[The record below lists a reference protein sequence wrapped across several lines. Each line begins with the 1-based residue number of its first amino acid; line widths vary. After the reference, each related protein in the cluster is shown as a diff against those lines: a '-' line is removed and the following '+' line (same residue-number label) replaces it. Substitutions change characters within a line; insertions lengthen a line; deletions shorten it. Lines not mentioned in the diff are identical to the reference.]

1 MNSGDAFLRAA
12 LYEQCAKSDILKHV
26 DVESCSVESLRELMN
41 KNNLLAFRKLPII
54 LSKMVVKHG
63 LIFVKS
69 KVPQLKFITPENIV
83 ASVESDEL
91 QYLLESNSSM
101 KPNLVFMVSKNIL
114 VSVIGSSISAF
125 KDDLLSGTTAST
137 FGKIPLKDDGP
148 PVWNK
153 VDAPKEYTSKFDT
166 RSQNDSPEL
175 LSMGNATPTS
185 PRTQSGSPAFSIY
198 DRSRAS
204 SRRSSVSSRRA
215 NSEIGRSFSLV
226 SSIASSSKSIK
237 KSNSE
242 RITIRVDDPS
252 SKQNINIISDVM
264 IQPPNNYDGYES
276 EHYDG
281 ESNYDDGELTVD
293 EPTIKFEDIHETSL
307 KPNAADFYSLVAPDQ
322 INNANILDSAENTR
336 TEAFLPEVLNIDDSD
351 GDDDDDDAGIL

>member
-26 DVESCSVESLRELMN
+26 DVESCSVESLRELLN

-137 FGKIPLKDDGP
+137 FGKIPLKDDVA

-166 RSQNDSPEL
+166 RSKNDSPEL
-175 LSMGNATPTS
+175 LSMGNVP
-185 PRTQSGSPAFSIY
+185 PIRTQSGSPAFSIY
-198 DRSRAS
+198 GGSRAS

-215 NSEIGRSFSLV
+215 NSELGRSFSLV

-237 KSNSE
+237 KSKSE
-242 RITIRVDDPS
+242 RINISVDDPS

-264 IQPPNNYDGYES
+264 IQPPNKYDGYES

-281 ESNYDDGELTVD
+281 ESNYDDGELIID

-322 INNANILDSAENTR
+322 INNENILDSTENTS
-336 TEAFLPEVLNIDDSD
+336 TGAFLPEVLNIDDSD
-351 GDDDDDDAGIL
+351 GDDDDYDAGIL